1 MRDTKNLQIEEA
13 AEAFVASMTQ
23 DDVPQIDVDAWEEIM
38 RKYPSLAVPLDQLP
52 F

>member
-1 MRDTKNLQIEEA
+1 MKNQKIEDAQVEA
-13 AEAFVASMTQ
+13 LVASMTQ